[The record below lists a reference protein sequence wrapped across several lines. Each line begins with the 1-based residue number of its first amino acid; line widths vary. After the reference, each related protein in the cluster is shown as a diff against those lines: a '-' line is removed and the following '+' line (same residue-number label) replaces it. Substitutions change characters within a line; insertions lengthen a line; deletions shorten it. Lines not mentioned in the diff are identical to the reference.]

1 MSSKRKS
8 KTSKVYK
15 ISKVSPESYLQA
27 QFVKTIEPYVSF
39 SKVPLKIFPIE
50 FRSQESKAV

>member
-8 KTSKVYK
+8 KVSKVP
-15 ISKVSPESYLQA
+15 KVQESYLQA

-39 SKVPLKIFPIE
+39 SKVPLKIFPVE